1 MATREL
7 TKSFLQLRADAKAKS
22 LRRKNIVN
30 HSEEGNA
37 LMKNGDSSVAHVLN
51 IAPGW
56 VDVVGETNQYVARIK
71 EMSTLP
77 LANLLMGKGGM
88 SVIFLYLTMRMYECS
103 GQAEQAA
110 HEEADGAL

>member
-7 TKSFLQLRADAKAKS
+7 TKSFQQLRADAKAKS

-37 LMKNGDSSVAHVLN
+37 LMKNGDAAVHALN

-77 LANLLMGKGGM
+77 LAAVLILVMRKGENAIC
-88 SVIFLYLTMRMYECS
+88 SYLTRRMRV
-103 GQAEQAA
+103 
-110 HEEADGAL
+110 